1 MSRELYIF
9 KQRISKHSGTKMQ
22 FMSALL
28 YVRLNCILTYCYA
41 PRYKVGPHLNPFS
54 RTGLD
59 FECSSASLHAFRLR
73 IWNVTDPILRQ
84 SKVPILCFGTVTISY
99 KVELLISALDSLIKC
114 NWIISPEVSKTNMS
128 HRNNYPQLC
137 STLIKGNSFTS
148 SSRKGY

>member
-9 KQRISKHSGTKMQ
+9 KQRISQHSGTKMQ
-22 FMSALL
+22 CMSALV

-41 PRYKVGPHLNPFS
+41 PRYKVWPHLNPFS
-54 RTGLD
+54 RTGLN

-99 KVELLISALDSLIKC
+99 KVELLVSAPGSLTKC
-114 NWIISPEVSKTNMS
+114 NWIISISNLYCDHLLPHHLKSVRQICHIQIIIHNCAV
-128 HRNNYPQLC
+128 H
-137 STLIKGNSFTS
+137 
-148 SSRKGY
+148 